1 MLIFCNNFF
10 SNEGI
15 EFVVDVKS
23 RQCYTLIQKN
33 GTQSLKE
40 LTKLKPDQ
48 YHLVGIDYL
57 IEQQISSITVFVREP
72 IQRIL
77 SGITTQ
83 MQLYGITETS
93 LDHLLNNQETLFLCD
108 SHTIPQFWFLL
119 KLSKVKLFWFD
130 IRPLADLS
138 QVDLDIPNINKNK
151 NIINV
156 TNPNTLKR
164 LTHFYTE
171 DIVLYNQ
178 FVGKLCHIDDIIE
191 KIKLETNF
199 IKDLQQYR
207 HELTYLL

>member
-1 MLIFCNNFF
+1 M
-10 SNEGI
+10 
-15 EFVVDVKS
+15 EFVVNVKS
-23 RQCYTLIQKN
+23 RQCYALIQKN
-33 GTQSLKE
+33 GTQSLKA
-40 LTKLKPDQ
+40 LTRLKPNQ

-57 IEQQISSITVFVREP
+57 IEKQISSITVFVREP

-77 SGITTQ
+77 SGIATQ

-93 LDHLLNNQETLFLCD
+93 QDHLLNNQETLFSYD

-119 KLSKVKLFWFD
+119 KLSKAKLFLFD
-130 IRPLADLS
+130 IKPLADLG

-151 NIINV
+151 KIINV
-156 TNPNTLKR
+156 TNPNTLRR